1 MFDNLRE
8 ASTGG
13 DPYAGSGSGL
23 PAPRRTPARRI
34 FGMTAGQR
42 FLISLLLLL
51 TVIVMGVMCLLVTGR
66 VFL

>member
-13 DPYAGSGSGL
+13 DSFRDSGL
-23 PAPRRTPARRI
+23 PAPRRPSGRRI
-34 FGMTAGQR
+34 FGMSAGQR

-51 TVIVMGVMCLLVTGR
+51 TVIVMGVMCLLVTGK

>member
-13 DPYAGSGSGL
+13 DGYPESGSRL
-23 PAPRRTPARRI
+23 RAPRRSSGRRI

-42 FLISLLLLL
+42 FLVSLLLLV

>member
-13 DPYAGSGSGL
+13 DSHRDSDSGL
-23 PAPRRTPARRI
+23 PSPRRSSGRRI
-34 FGMTAGQR
+34 FGMSAGQR
-42 FLISLLLLL
+42 FLISILLLL
-51 TVIVMGVMCLLVTGR
+51 TVVVMGVMCLLVTGR